1 MKNQITDSSE
11 SETKVT
17 DNPFY
22 LVTQE
27 RLHLPDGTPTPFYG
41 NVRKDTGVCLKAVTE
56 RYTIVQNQDLIEK
69 AESIF
74 DTKGMKFDRKFDITQ
89 DGSRMYANYTFKNHG
104 FKVQK
109 DDFQMRVSIRN
120 SFDGSMKVSLVVG
133 LLRVVCSNGAW
144 SMDGGIDLMR
154 KHTASVDVEFA
165 SNAVDVAVR
174 NFQSQYDT
182 LDLFSRTKLNQQEGH
197 ELLNGLVKRSV
208 LADRVADKDREIWEK
223 PTYEADRQRNVY
235 NLWNAIT
242 QHTTHEVDG
251 VRRKVE
257 LATRLSTNATMTLAE
272 HARKGRISDLFVK
285 ELQKNN

>member
-56 RYTIVQNQDLIEK
+56 RYTIVQNEDLIEK

-74 DTKGMKFDRKFDITQ
+74 ASKGMKFTRKVDVTQ
-89 DGSRMYANYTFKNHG
+89 DGARMYANYTFDTHG

-109 DDFQMRVSIRN
+109 DDFKFKLAVRN

-133 LLRVVCSNGAW
+133 LMRVVCTNGAW

-165 SNAVDVAVR
+165 SNAVDIALKS
-174 NFQSQYDT
+174 FHAQYET
-182 LDLFSRTKLNQQEGH
+182 LDLFSRQRLTQQEGH

-208 LADRVADKDREIWEK
+208 LADRVADKVREIWEK
-223 PTYEADRQRNVY
+223 PTYEEDRNRNVY

-242 QHTTHEVDG
+242 QHTTHDVDG

-257 LATRLSTNATMTLAE
+257 LATRLSTNATMTLADY
-272 HARKGRISDLFVK
+272 ARKGRISDLFVK